1 MQQREQV
8 PGTGTTSSRSDHVL
22 FPLVSSL
29 GLDLSPPAE
38 TFTIDDALARIA
50 TIQDAL
56 QSIEDIRLRLKWC
69 LGFVL
74 AHTDRPRG
82 SANSVVD
89 EIASRLREERDIRTN
104 KADLYRCERVYR
116 SFAGDFARFTAWIDD
131 RKSLFERPVY
141 WSDVLEHVIGGR
153 NNPDVIGREAANRN
167 DLLDVERSIEKLE
180 KIVIRA
186 YQDDDESAG
195 AVQGIRQSTEGMR
208 MLHHHTQESSR
219 NQTTLR
225 DEEYIQFVHSHGCM
239 ICNMPAEAHH
249 AFGERGTRIKSS
261 DYTCIPICTMHHREL
276 HSRGHRTFLDL
287 YAVDVFEVAFN
298 LVHRFMTGRWVS
310 MRLDVVQ
317 RGSAPEDPGA
327 V

>member
-1 MQQREQV
+1 MQRREHE
-8 PGTGTTSSRSDHVL
+8 PGTGTTSGNSDHVL
-22 FPLVSSL
+22 FPPGNSL
-29 GLDLSPPAE
+29 ALDLSPPAE
-38 TFTIDDALARIA
+38 SFTIDDALARIG

-56 QSIEDIRLRLKWC
+56 QSIEDIRLKLKWC

-82 SANSVVD
+82 SAKSVV
-89 EIASRLREERDIRTN
+89 EAIASRLREERDIRTN

-116 SFAGDFARFTAWIDD
+116 SFAGDFTRFTAWIDD
-131 RKSLFERPVY
+131 RKSLFDRPVY

-180 KIVIRA
+180 KIVLRA

-195 AVQGIRQSTEGMR
+195 AIEGIRQSTEGMR
-208 MLHHHTQESSR
+208 LLHQHTQDSSR
-219 NQTTLR
+219 NQTPLR
-225 DEEYIQFVHSHGCM
+225 DQEYIRFVRSHGCL

-249 AFGERGTRIKSS
+249 AFGERGTGIKTS
-261 DYTCIPICTMHHREL
+261 DYTCIPLCTMHHREL
-276 HSRGHRTFLDL
+276 HSRGRRRFLDL
-287 YAVDVFEVAFN
+287 YEVDVFEVAFN
-298 LVHRFMTGRWVS
+298 LIHRFMTGRWVS
-310 MRLDVVQ
+310 KRLDA
-317 RGSAPEDPGA
+317 GSASDGPGA